1 MQVTVLG
8 AGAWGTAIAGVLCR
22 AAPSQ
27 QGAAPS
33 QQGGLPPHDVVLWTW
48 QPEHARS
55 LEAHRENREFLPG
68 APLPPALAVTS
79 DMRSAVEAADVLVFV
94 VPSQALRQTAELA
107 APFVR
112 AGATLIS
119 ASKGIEESSLGLPT
133 EVLAEVFGVAH
144 PLVALSGPSFARE
157 VVRGVPTNLVAA
169 STDAEAALF
178 VQKLLS
184 RERLRVYTSADPI
197 GVEVGGA
204 LKNVIAIAAG
214 AADGLGFGENT
225 RAALITRGV
234 AEMARLVR
242 AKGGQMLT
250 TAGLSGLGDLVLT
263 STGDSSR
270 NRTLGRKLGGGMSLA
285 EALASSDGVA
295 EGYVTSKSAYLLAE
309 RLAVD
314 LPITQAVF
322 SVLHEGLSP
331 SAALGQL
338 LSRPLRG
345 EWE

>member
-1 MQVTVLG
+1 MQVSVLG
-8 AGAWGTAIAGVLCR
+8 AGAWGTAIALTLCQ
-22 AAPSQ
+22 P
-27 QGAAPS
+27 GP
-33 QQGGLPPHDVVLWTW
+33 LHPYDVVLWTW
-48 QPEHARS
+48 QGEHAVS

-68 APLPPALAVTS
+68 ARLPDSLVVTADLERAVQS
-79 DMRSAVEAADVLVFV
+79 ADVLVFV
-94 VPSQALRQTAELA
+94 VPSQALRQTASRA
-107 APFVR
+107 ASFVR

-119 ASKGIEESSLGLPT
+119 ASKGIEEGSLGLPT
-133 EVLAEVFGVAH
+133 EVLGEVFGPTH

-178 VQKLLS
+178 VQKLVS
-184 RERLRVYTSADPI
+184 RERLRVYTSSDPT

-225 RAALITRGV
+225 RAALITRGI

-250 TAGLSGLGDLVLT
+250 MAGLAGLGDLVLT

-270 NRTLGRKLGGGMSLA
+270 NRTLGRKLGSGMPLA
-285 EALASSDGVA
+285 DALASSDGVA
-295 EGYVTSKSAYLLAE
+295 EGYVTSKSAHLLAE
-309 RLAVD
+309 RLGVD
-314 LPITQAVF
+314 LPITHAVF

-331 SAALGQL
+331 SAALGLL
-338 LSRPLRG
+338 LSRPLHG